1 MDTAVKKTDAR
12 ARDGLLSAFDLIL
25 KGRGRSDT
33 PGKSLKCIGLF
44 TVILRLR
51 ALDEIVTRQTLARET
66 GLTENAIAPHVRY
79 LESLGLVKMTLAR
92 ARNSIAREFHINA
105 EEALIEYTRKA
116 VVRSPS
122 RSYAPHGERSEG
134 GKAKAP
140 PISSTRVKEA
150 SPRLKI
156 GYKHSVNR

>member
-1 MDTAVKKTDAR
+1 MDTAVKKADAR

-51 ALDEIVTRQTLARET
+51 ALDQIVTRQTLARET

-79 LESLGLVKMTLAR
+79 LESLGLVKTTLAR
-92 ARNSIAREFHINA
+92 ARNSIAREFHIDA
-105 EEALIEYTRKA
+105 DDALIEYTRTAIVKG
-116 VVRSPS
+116 S
-122 RSYAPHGERSEG
+122 RRAYARHESVSDGYVKRTPHDIRRGS
-134 GKAKAP
+134 
-140 PISSTRVKEA
+140 
-150 SPRLKI
+150 
-156 GYKHSVNR
+156 

>member
-12 ARDGLLSAFDLIL
+12 ARDDLLNAFELIL

-51 ALDEIVTRQTLARET
+51 ALDETVTRQTLALET

-79 LESLGLVKMTLAR
+79 LESLGLLKVTLQR
-92 ARNSIAREFHINA
+92 ARNSIAREFHIDA
-105 EEALIEYTRKA
+105 EDALIEYTRKA
-116 VVRSPS
+116 IAKNRHQALARHES
-122 RSYAPHGERSEG
+122 ASEG
-134 GKAKAP
+134 HINKFLLDVHHR
-140 PISSTRVKEA
+140 S
-150 SPRLKI
+150 
-156 GYKHSVNR
+156 